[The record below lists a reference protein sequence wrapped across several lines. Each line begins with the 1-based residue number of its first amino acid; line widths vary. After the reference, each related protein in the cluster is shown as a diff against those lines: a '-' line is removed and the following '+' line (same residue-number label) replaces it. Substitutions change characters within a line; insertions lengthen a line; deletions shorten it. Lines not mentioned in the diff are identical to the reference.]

1 MCAFICY
8 SLYDMGRSEAKY
20 HFGLASSYLGAVTI
34 LKNDQEGHFLIL
46 AERARFELAV
56 SCPTT
61 VFKTVTLNHSVTS
74 PCDFTNYTSVVATF
88 PGVAEPEPPTIHR

>member
-1 MCAFICY
+1 M
-8 SLYDMGRSEAKY
+8 
-20 HFGLASSYLGAVTI
+20 
-34 LKNDQEGHFLIL
+34 EGHLIYV

-74 PCDFTNYTSVVATF
+74 PNAVSRTIITDTDDLVEGLICDNRYKY
-88 PGVAEPEPPTIHR
+88 P